1 MLKPKDAQLQQEQ
14 LPDRTW
20 IKKKKD
26 LFFFFLTGTWL
37 CYLGVE
43 GGMGGGKMRA
53 MPLLCEIQIMGK
65 DVVMLNI
72 Y

>member
-20 IKKKKD
+20 IKKKKRP
-26 LFFFFLTGTWL
+26 FFFFDWNMTLL
-37 CYLGVE
+37 SRS
-43 GGMGGGKMRA
+43 GGGYGGGKMKA